1 MKKEKP
7 ADYADAGVCNNAHEN
22 VRRRMPHLDPNPR
35 KKTMWMRKIAVCVA
49 AMGLSAAALAA
60 PPKEAAIDELIQVA
74 RLREQTET
82 MMQSMEK
89 DLATNMNGMMAG
101 IAGREISPAK
111 RQRLQGMQR
120 QMMQILREEMAWE
133 KIQPIYRQIYKESF
147 TQEEIDGMLA
157 FYRSPVG
164 QAMLQKMPQVMERSM
179 QISRER
185 LLPRVT
191 QRMTQLLSETVQGE
205 SGKAATPAAQGKAPA
220 AAQ

>member
-1 MKKEKP
+1 
-7 ADYADAGVCNNAHEN
+7 
-22 VRRRMPHLDPNPR
+22 
-35 KKTMWMRKIAVCVA
+35 MWMRKIAVCVA
-49 AMGLSAAALAA
+49 AMSLSAAALAA

-101 IAGREISPAK
+101 ITGREISPAK

-120 QMMQILREEMAWE
+120 QMVQILREEMAWE

-205 SGKAATPAAQGKAPA
+205 SGKAATPAAKGKAPA